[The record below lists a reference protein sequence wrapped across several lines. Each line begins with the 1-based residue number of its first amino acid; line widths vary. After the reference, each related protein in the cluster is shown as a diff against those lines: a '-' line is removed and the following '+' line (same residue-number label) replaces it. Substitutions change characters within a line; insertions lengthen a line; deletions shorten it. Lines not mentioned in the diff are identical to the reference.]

1 MRRRIADHLDE
12 VARSVV
18 DKTTVRVAPADLLVD
33 AALLESPRYGEY
45 ARNSI
50 ARYEELEANVACLS
64 TLA

>member
-1 MRRRIADHLDE
+1 MRRKIAAQLDE
-12 VARSVV
+12 VAQSVV
-18 DKTTVRVAPADLLVD
+18 TKATLQVAPADSLVN

-45 ARNSI
+45 ARNSV